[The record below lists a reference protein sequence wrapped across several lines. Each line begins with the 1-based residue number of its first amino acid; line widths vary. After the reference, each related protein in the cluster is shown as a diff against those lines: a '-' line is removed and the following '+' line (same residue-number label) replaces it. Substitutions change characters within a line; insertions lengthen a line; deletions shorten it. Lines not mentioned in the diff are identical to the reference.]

1 MRDIE
6 FWLDYVDPASWVG
19 YRRLRAATAPGG
31 PLDDHVVHMRGREVR
46 TPSMAPLDPESEA
59 WRRYVDTVRAVAD
72 VELGDYRPPA
82 SLPHTRKA
90 HELALHAEER
100 DSRAAVDSAIFRAA
114 LVEGRDV
121 GRVDVLVE
129 LAVDAGLDRSETR
142 AVLDV
147 DRYTDEVVRL
157 REAAASQGVV
167 GVPTMVHAG
176 RLLEGV
182 RTTDEIRAWLKA
194 PPDSNAEVNT

>member
-6 FWLDYVDPASWVG
+6 FWLDYLDPGSWVM
-19 YRRLRAATAPGG
+19 YRRLRIATATGG
-31 PLDDHVVHMRGREVR
+31 ALSDRVVRIHGREVR
-46 TPSMAPLDPESEA
+46 TPSMVPLDPASAA
-59 WRRYVDTVRAVAD
+59 WRQYVESICAVAD
-72 VELGDYRPPA
+72 GEMSEYRTPA
-82 SLPHTRKA
+82 TLPHTRKA
-90 HELALHAEER
+90 HELALHAEAR
-100 DSRAAVDSAIFRAA
+100 DCRAAVDSAMFRVA

-182 RTTDEIRAWLKA
+182 RTMDEIRAWLGA
-194 PPDSNAEVNT
+194 PPDSSADTDD